1 MISTTTITRAAR
13 VILQGY
19 LTAAFF
25 KVIVIDR
32 TILVVSRS
40 EKVSVRLVTFTVCT
54 STAVL
59 LLATTKAAQQFLS
72 DDVHRVP
79 VPKDV
84 DETAEPNARF
94 TGGKVTDTISTSKA
108 FGAPAQQSSSPAV
121 IESTEPAFDGPT
133 EGLST
138 VDSDMTLIG
147 CDDDLAKDVFSG
159 DGVSDL
165 DSEWLADE
173 STFYEVRSSVIF
185 WFPSTDVWGL

>member
-40 EKVSVRLVTFTVCT
+40 EKVSVRLVTFTVCS

-72 DDVHRVP
+72 DDVHHVL

-84 DETAEPNARF
+84 DDTAEPNARF
-94 TGGKVTDTISTSKA
+94 VGGKVADTISTSKA
-108 FGAPAQQSSSPAV
+108 FGAPAQPSSSPAV
-121 IESTEPAFDGPT
+121 IESTEPAFDDPT

-138 VDSDMTLIG
+138 IDSDMTLIG
-147 CDDDLAKDVFSG
+147 YDDDLAKDVLYG
-159 DGVSDL
+159 DG

-185 WFPSTDVWGL
+185 LGFP

>member
-40 EKVSVRLVTFTVCT
+40 EKVSVRLVTFTVCS

-72 DDVHRVP
+72 DDVHHVL

-84 DETAEPNARF
+84 DDTAEPNARF
-94 TGGKVTDTISTSKA
+94 VGGKVADTISTSKA
-108 FGAPAQQSSSPAV
+108 FGAPAQPSSSPAV
-121 IESTEPAFDGPT
+121 IESTEPAFDDPT

-147 CDDDLAKDVFSG
+147 YDDDLAKDVLYG
-159 DGVSDL
+159 DG

-185 WFPSTDVWGL
+185 LGFP

>member
-1 MISTTTITRAAR
+1 MISTTTITCAAR
-13 VILQGY
+13 IVLQGY

-32 TILVVSRS
+32 TVLVVSRS
-40 EKVSVRLVTFTVCT
+40 EKVSIRLVTSTVCS

-59 LLATTKAAQQFLS
+59 LLATTKAARQFLS
-72 DDVHRVP
+72 DDVHCVP

-84 DETAEPNARF
+84 DDTAESNARF
-94 TGGKVTDTISTSKA
+94 AGGKFTDTISTSKA
-108 FGAPAQQSSSPAV
+108 FGALAQPSSSPAV

-138 VDSDMTLIG
+138 IDSDMTLIG
-147 CDDDLAKDVFSG
+147 CDDDLAKDVFSS

-165 DSEWLADE
+165 DSGWLADE
-173 STFYEVRSSVIF
+173 STFYEVRSSVVF
-185 WFPSTDVWGL
+185 GTSVN